1 MDTSSIIEWGGIALI
16 AVLIFAETG
25 LLLGLI
31 IPGGETLVFTSGLLV
46 STGVLDLNVVLLLTT
61 LSAAGFVGDVSG
73 YTIGRKYGGRL
84 LERKDKWYF
93 KKKYLQ
99 AVEQFFQRH
108 KRRTIIIGKF
118 VPVVRPFVPVTAG
131 ISRMKNVMFV
141 FLSLVS
147 VVIYMSAFVLAGY
160 FLGNRFPEIKN
171 YLHWILPITVIV
183 LVVPVIIKI
192 RKEANATS
200 PRETQ
205 PPAP

>member
-1 MDTSSIIEWGGIALI
+1 MDTANIIEWGGIALI
-16 AVLIFAETG
+16 AILIFAETG

-46 STGVLDLNVVLLLTT
+46 STGVLHTDVSVLLAVLVA
-61 LSAAGFVGDVSG
+61 SGFAGDASG
-73 YTIGRKYGGRL
+73 YVIGRKFGQRL
-84 LERKDKWYF
+84 LQREDKWYF

-99 AVEQFFQRH
+99 AVEQFFRKH

-131 ISRMKNVMFV
+131 VARMKNVLFILLT
-141 FLSLVS
+141 FLSVG
-147 VVIYMSAFVLAGY
+147 IYMSAFLLAGY
-160 FLGNRFPEIKN
+160 FLGNRFPEVKH

-192 RKEANATS
+192 RKEAKVTS
-200 PRETQ
+200 QQETP

>member
-1 MDTSSIIEWGGIALI
+1 MDTSNIIEWGGIALI
-16 AVLIFAETG
+16 AILIFAETG

-46 STGVLDLNVVLLLTT
+46 STGVLDLNVVMLLTT

-73 YTIGRKYGGRL
+73 YTIGRKYGSRL

-93 KKKYLQ
+93 KKKYLH
-99 AVEQFFQRH
+99 AVEQFFKRH

-131 ISRMKNVMFV
+131 ISQMKNMMFV
-141 FLSLVS
+141 LLSLVS

-160 FLGNRFPEIKN
+160 FLGNRFPDIKN
-171 YLHWILPITVIV
+171 YLHWILPITVVV

-200 PRETQ
+200 PQEMQ